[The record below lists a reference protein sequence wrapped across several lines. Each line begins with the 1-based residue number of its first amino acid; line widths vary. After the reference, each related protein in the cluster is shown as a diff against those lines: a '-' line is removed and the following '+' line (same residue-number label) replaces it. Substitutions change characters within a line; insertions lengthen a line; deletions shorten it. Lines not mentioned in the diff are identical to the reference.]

1 MKNYKYTEKMIFTF
15 LKNINLY
22 DHPIDQT
29 ILEKITEDK
38 DFMIKCIKAFPKIA
52 EHIPQEFLED
62 REVVK
67 VLPTHCYF
75 NYKIFSKLKL
85 KNKKIAEAVLA
96 KPNIELN
103 YLKKVSFEC

>member
-38 DFMIKCIKAFPKIA
+38 DFIIQVISYF
-52 EHIPQEFLED
+52 
-62 REVVK
+62 VV
-67 VLPTHCYF
+67 
-75 NYKIFSKLKL
+75 IF
-85 KNKKIAEAVLA
+85 I
-96 KPNIELN
+96 
-103 YLKKVSFEC
+103 

>member
-38 DFMIKCIKAFPKIA
+38 DFMIKCIKAFP
-52 EHIPQEFLED
+52 PQT
-62 REVVK
+62 
-67 VLPTHCYF
+67 PH
-75 NYKIFSKLKL
+75 
-85 KNKKIAEAVLA
+85 
-96 KPNIELN
+96 
-103 YLKKVSFEC
+103 